1 VVNLAASLLKLSQQM
16 YNGNVLGQPKTTS
29 PKFAIRMN
37 STTEYTISFIFRR
50 VSPSMRENIIEFWEE
65 HREDWLSITRQPET
79 RNIFTVQNTQTA
91 RSSALLQNAV
101 CVAQANSGAI
111 AGVAWIKV
119 AMMPVDT
126 NKSELIY
133 FQRMYIAP
141 EHRCVRLANQ
151 LINAF
156 HHHLILSN
164 QRSPLVKYLLAEN
177 TNPKLKTP
185 VGRRLFIRR
194 GFKFIGFNSYD
205 NEIWKLA
212 LPPTTG
218 PSCLPVF
225 R

>member
-1 VVNLAASLLKLSQQM
+1 MN
-16 YNGNVLGQPKTTS
+16 TS
-29 PKFAIRMN
+29 
-37 STTEYTISFIFRR
+37 TEYTISFIFKR
-50 VSPSMRENIIEFWEE
+50 VSPSMRENIMGFWEE
-65 HREDWLSITRQPET
+65 HREDWISITRQPET
-79 RNIFTVQNTQTA
+79 RNIFTVQNTPTA

-101 CVAQANSGAI
+101 CVALANSDTI
-111 AGVAWIKV
+111 AGVTWIKV

-126 NKSELIY
+126 NKPELIY

-141 EHRCVRLANQ
+141 EHRCVRVANR

-156 HHHLILSN
+156 HHHLIRSD

-177 TNPKLKTP
+177 ANPKLKTP

-194 GFKFIGFNSYD
+194 GFKFIGFNSNE

-212 LPPTTG
+212 LPPTTR
-218 PSCLPVF
+218 PSVLPVF

>member
-1 VVNLAASLLKLSQQM
+1 
-16 YNGNVLGQPKTTS
+16 
-29 PKFAIRMN
+29 MN
-37 STTEYTISFIFRR
+37 TNTEYTINFIFKR
-50 VSPSMRENIIEFWEE
+50 VSPSMRENIMEFWEK
-65 HREDWLSITRQPET
+65 HREDWISTTRQPET
-79 RNIFTVQNTQTA
+79 SNIFTVQNTPRA

-101 CVAQANSGAI
+101 CVAQSNSDAI

-126 NKSELIY
+126 NKPELIY

-141 EHRCVRLANQ
+141 EHRCVRVANQ

-156 HHHLILSN
+156 HHHLIRSN
-164 QRSPLVKYLLAEN
+164 KRSPLVKYLLAEN
-177 TNPKLKTP
+177 ANLKLKTP
-185 VGRRLFIRR
+185 VGRRLFVRR
-194 GFKFIGFNSYD
+194 GFRFIGFNSYG

-212 LPPTTG
+212 LPPTSE

>member
-1 VVNLAASLLKLSQQM
+1 M
-16 YNGNVLGQPKTTS
+16 TT
-29 PKFAIRMN
+29 N
-37 STTEYTISFIFRR
+37 TEYTTNFIFRR
-50 VSPSMRENIIEFWEE
+50 VSPSMRENIMEFWEK
-65 HREDWLSITRQPET
+65 HREDWISTTRQPET
-79 RNIFTVQNTQTA
+79 RNIFTVQNTPRA

-126 NKSELIY
+126 NKPELIY

-141 EHRCVRLANQ
+141 EHRCVRVANQ

-156 HHHLILSN
+156 HHHLIRSN

-177 TNPKLKTP
+177 ANHKLKTP
-185 VGRRLFIRR
+185 VGRRLFVRR
-194 GFKFIGFNSYD
+194 GFKFIGFNSYG

>member
-1 VVNLAASLLKLSQQM
+1 M
-16 YNGNVLGQPKTTS
+16 YNGHGAPHPTTAS
-29 PKFAIRMN
+29 PKFTTKM
-37 STTEYTISFIFRR
+37 STNTEYTINFIFRR

-65 HREDWLSITRQPET
+65 HREDWISITRHPET
-79 RNIFTVQNTQTA
+79 RNVFTVQNTPRA

-101 CVAQANSGAI
+101 CVALANSDAI
-111 AGVAWIKV
+111 AGIAWIKV

-126 NKSELIY
+126 NKLELIY

-141 EHRCVRLANQ
+141 EYRCARVANQ

-156 HHHLILSN
+156 HHHLMRSN

-185 VGRRLFIRR
+185 AGRRLFIRR
-194 GFKFIGFNSYD
+194 GFKFIGFNSYG

-212 LPPTTG
+212 LLPTTG
-218 PSCLPVF
+218 PSCFPVF

>member
-1 VVNLAASLLKLSQQM
+1 
-16 YNGNVLGQPKTTS
+16 
-29 PKFAIRMN
+29 MN
-37 STTEYTISFIFRR
+37 TNTEYTINFIFRR
-50 VSPSMRENIIEFWEE
+50 ISPAMRENIMNFWEE
-65 HREDWLSITRQPET
+65 HREDWISTTRQPET
-79 RNIFTVQNTQTA
+79 RNIFTVQNTPKA

-111 AGVAWIKV
+111 AGIAWIKV

-126 NKSELIY
+126 NKAELIY

-141 EHRCVRLANQ
+141 EHRCVRVANQ

-156 HHHLILSN
+156 HHHLIRSN

-177 TNPKLKTP
+177 ANFKLKTP

-194 GFKFIGFNSYD
+194 GFKFIGFNSYG

-218 PSCLPVF
+218 PSYLPVF

>member
-1 VVNLAASLLKLSQQM
+1 M
-16 YNGNVLGQPKTTS
+16 YNGNRAAQPKTASPNFSTKMNTS
-29 PKFAIRMN
+29 
-37 STTEYTISFIFRR
+37 TEYTISFIFRR
-50 VSPSMRENIIEFWEE
+50 VSPSMHKNIMKFWEE
-65 HREDWLSITRQPET
+65 HREDWISITRQPDT
-79 RNIFTVQNTQTA
+79 RNVFTVQNTPEA

-101 CVAQANSGAI
+101 CVTQANGDTI
-111 AGVAWIKV
+111 AGVAWIRV

-126 NKSELIY
+126 NKPELIY

-141 EHRCVRLANQ
+141 EHRCVRVANQ

-156 HHHLILSN
+156 HRNLIRSN
-164 QRSPLVKYLLAEN
+164 QRSPLVRYLLSEN

-194 GFKFIGFNSYD
+194 GFKFMGFNSYG